1 MTMSSKK
8 KILATVV
15 GVAVIAV
22 AGAFAYA
29 SASSDTHVITAGP
42 AVAAGSADEKALVEA
57 GRYVATA
64 SDCIACHTAKGGQ
77 PFAGGRAIDSP
88 IGNMYST
95 NITPDKTNGIGNYS
109 LNDFDRAVRHGIA
122 RDGTSLYPAMP
133 YPSYSKL
140 SDQDLR
146 ALYAYFMKGV
156 APVNVANHA
165 SGIPWPLSIRWPMS
179 IWRKTFAPADMAPLV
194 LSKYQSEQLA
204 RGAYLVQGAGHC
216 GSCHTA
222 RAVTQQERA
231 LDESGTAGKA
241 FLAGGPVIDGW
252 LAANLRG
259 DKADGLGTW
268 SEQDI
273 VDTLKT
279 GRNRATAVVGEP
291 MNDVVAHSMQHMT
304 DTDLHA
310 IAAYLK
316 SLPATGDANGK
327 VAFVASDDTAI
338 ALKAGHDSARP
349 AQLYLDNCA
358 ACHRTDG
365 KSNAITFPALPGNPT
380 VLAENPESLIRLVL
394 AGSRLPSTHER
405 PSDLAMPGFAWRLS
419 DDETAQLVTFVRNSW
434 GNKAPAASA
443 SDVAK
448 VRKALDKN
456 GARDMDQANAH

>member
-1 MTMSSKK
+1 MSSKK
-8 KILATVV
+8 KALTAVV
-15 GVAVIAV
+15 AVAVIAV
-22 AGAFAYA
+22 AGAWAYA
-29 SASSDTHVITAGP
+29 SAPTPTRAIAAGP
-42 AVAAGSADEKALVEA
+42 AVAAGSAEEKTLVEA

-64 SDCIACHTAKGGQ
+64 SDCIACHTAGGGKA
-77 PFAGGRAIDSP
+77 FAGGRAIASP
-88 IGNMYST
+88 IGDMVST
-95 NITPDKTNGIGNYS
+95 NITPDKTTGIGNYS
-109 LNDFDRAVRHGIA
+109 LDDFDRAVRHGIA
-122 RDGTSLYPAMP
+122 KDGASLYPAMP
-133 YPSYSKL
+133 YPSYAKL
-140 SDQDLR
+140 SDGDVR

-156 APVNVANHA
+156 EPVNQANRTG
-165 SGIPWPLSIRWPMS
+165 GIVWPLSIRWPMS
-179 IWRKTFAPADMAPLV
+179 IWRKTFAPADMAPLA

-216 GSCHTA
+216 GSCHTP
-222 RAVTQQERA
+222 RAATQQELA
-231 LDESGTAGKA
+231 LDESGSAGKA

-259 DKADGLGTW
+259 DKADGLGSW

-279 GRNRATAVVGEP
+279 GRNRASAVVGEP

-304 DTDLHA
+304 DADLHA

-316 SLPATGDANGK
+316 SLPATGNANGK
-327 VAFVASDDTAI
+327 VSFAASETTA
-338 ALKAGHDSARP
+338 AELRAGHDGTRA

-380 VLAENPESLIRLVL
+380 VLAEDPTSLIRLVL

-419 DDETAQLVTFVRNSW
+419 DDETAQLVTFVRQSW

-448 VRKALDKN
+448 VRKALGKD
-456 GARDMDQANAH
+456 GAKSLDVADAKH